1 MNALLG
7 LLLAAVIFAIFI
19 FVVDK
24 SAKYLII
31 IGLAV
36 VGLALAAILLGVGR

>member
-7 LLLAAVIFAIFI
+7 LLLAALVFVLFI
-19 FVVDK
+19 FVVDR

-36 VGLALAAILLGVGR
+36 VSVALIAILLGVG

>member
-7 LLLAAVIFAIFI
+7 VLLAAIVFALFIFI
-19 FVVDK
+19 VDR

-31 IGLAV
+31 ISVAI